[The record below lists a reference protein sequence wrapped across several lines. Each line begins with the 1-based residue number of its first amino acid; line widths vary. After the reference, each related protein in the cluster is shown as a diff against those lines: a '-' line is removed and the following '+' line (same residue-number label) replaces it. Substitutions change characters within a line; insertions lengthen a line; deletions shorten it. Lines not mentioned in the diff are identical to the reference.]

1 MVMVYISVLQNRS
14 KALSVLRAKL
24 FDLQLQASL
33 KQQSQKRKEQIGTA
47 ERFERIRT
55 YNFPQVWIQC
65 SVTHYSGTSLFWAVG
80 TLGTF
85 RLLRCPYSRAL
96 VCISCS

>member
-33 KQQSQKRKEQIGTA
+33 EQQSQKRKEQIGTA

-55 YNFPQVWIQC
+55 YNFPQVLTRC
-65 SVTHYSGTSLFWAVG
+65 SVTHYRVHLFILG

-85 RLLRCPYSRAL
+85 RLLGCPYSRAL